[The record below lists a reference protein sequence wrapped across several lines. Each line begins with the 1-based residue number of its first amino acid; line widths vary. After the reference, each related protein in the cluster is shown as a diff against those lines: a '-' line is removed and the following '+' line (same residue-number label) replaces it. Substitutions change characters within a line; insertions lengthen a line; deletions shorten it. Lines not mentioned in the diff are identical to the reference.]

1 VSAATHGFAG
11 GLRLH
16 KPAEFKRAY
25 AEGSRF
31 ANGQFT
37 MHACANGSA
46 APRLGLSIAAR
57 VAGNAVQRNRIKRQV
72 RESFRHQQQALGGFD
87 IVVGVRNGVRG
98 IGKSDLRESL
108 AGLWQQ
114 VAQACVT

>member
-1 VSAATHGFAG
+1 MSAQTHGFAG

-16 KPAEFKRAY
+16 QPAEFKRAY

-37 MHACANGSA
+37 MHACANGAA

-72 RESFRHQQQALGGFD
+72 RESFRQQQQTLRGID

-98 IGKSDLRESL
+98 VGKADLRRSL
-108 AGLWQQ
+108 DELWQQ
-114 VAQACVT
+114 VAHTCVS

>member
-25 AEGSRF
+25 AEGRRF

-37 MHACANGSA
+37 MHACANGAA

-72 RESFRHQQQALGGFD
+72 RESFRHQQQALAGFD
-87 IVVGVRNGVRG
+87 IVVGVRSGVRG
-98 IGKSDLRESL
+98 IGKPELRSSL
-108 AGLWQQ
+108 EGLWQQ
-114 VAQACVT
+114 VAIACVT

>member
-1 VSAATHGFAG
+1 MSASTHGFAG

-25 AEGSRF
+25 IQGRRF

-37 MHACANGSA
+37 MHACANGGA

-72 RESFRHQQQALGGFD
+72 RESFRHQQQALVGFD
-87 IVVGVRNGVRG
+87 IVVGVRSGVRG
-98 IGKSDLRESL
+98 IGKPALRSSL
-108 AGLWQQ
+108 EGLWQQ
-114 VAQACVT
+114 VASTCVT